1 MFIHLPTLLLAFAG
15 SPAMPQD
22 PVPVPANTEQKAK
35 TPQQVG
41 IKQEAKKADESAE
54 AETPIKDAAKKPGED
69 RAMAEQLA
77 NAESRHRTRT
87 AKLARLAEIAEEKG
101 DVEMAARVTKLQ
113 KKNDGIYEK
122 RIGQLNEKYG
132 QSKVKAAQGKVE
144 KKKGKP
150 SEIAGKVKGR
160 SAAKAVPGKKPAQ
173 ASKKPAVAGKK
184 AENAGKKAEEVGT
197 KAAGKGKKDGA
208 PKTEVQR

>member
-1 MFIHLPTLLLAFAG
+1 MLIHLPTLLLAFAG
-15 SPAMPQD
+15 SPAIPQD

-41 IKQEAKKADESAE
+41 AKQEAEKASESTEAATPKKE
-54 AETPIKDAAKKPGED
+54 AAKEAVEG

-87 AKLARLAEIAEEKG
+87 AKLTRLAEIAEEKG
-101 DVEMAARVTKLQ
+101 DDEMAARVAKLQ
-113 KKNDGIYEK
+113 KQNDSVYEK
-122 RIGQLNEKYG
+122 KVGQLNEKYG
-132 QSKVKAAQGKVE
+132 QDKVKAAQGKVE
-144 KKKGKP
+144 QKKGKRSDVP
-150 SEIAGKVKGR
+150 GKVKGR
-160 SAAKAVPGKKPAQ
+160 AVKQP
-173 ASKKPAVAGKK
+173 
-184 AENAGKKAEEVGT
+184 E